1 MKTFVNTPDKGK
13 LNLRAAPSSTA
24 KVLAQIPN
32 GTQLEVSSTTSDW
45 SEVTYNGIKG
55 YVMNKFLGEIK
66 PITKAD
72 LQKIYDSLKQAQAA
86 IEKVLK

>member
-32 GTQLEVSSTTSDW
+32 GTKLEVGNTTETW
-45 SEVTYNGIKG
+45 SEVTYNGRKG
-55 YVMNKFLGEIK
+55 YVMNKFLSENK
-66 PITKAD
+66 TITHAD
-72 LQKIYDSLKQAQAA
+72 LQEIYDSLKSTLST
-86 IEKVLK
+86 IEKILK